1 MNGKCTKPVKQNP
14 ICERLCL
21 ICGKPM
27 KCKTDLCSKCR
38 KRKMKKPVKNYI
50 NEKGEYVNI
59 ENKTLKEIW
68 LEGYD
73 QGRIDGDRM
82 ELLENLRIGDDGK

>member
-1 MNGKCTKPVKQNP
+1 MNKA
-14 ICERLCL
+14 
-21 ICGKPM
+21 
-27 KCKTDLCSKCR
+27 
-38 KRKMKKPVKNYI
+38 KNYI
-50 NEKGEYVNI
+50 NEKGEYVNV

-68 LEGYD
+68 LDGYN